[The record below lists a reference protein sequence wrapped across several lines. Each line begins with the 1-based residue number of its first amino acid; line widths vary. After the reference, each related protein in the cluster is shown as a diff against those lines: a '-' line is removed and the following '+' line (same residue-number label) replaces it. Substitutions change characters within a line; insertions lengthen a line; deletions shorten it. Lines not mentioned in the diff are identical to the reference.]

1 MPCQVM
7 DGDAAQRSRFD
18 TGLMPRTAEQ
28 GLQMP
33 RPRPTL
39 KGQEMP
45 DTMYVEIR
53 EYDDGWP
60 DGRVVSRLGPMP
72 DRKAEKVDRRL
83 NINLDHDRFFTT
95 LVIAR

>member
-1 MPCQVM
+1 
-7 DGDAAQRSRFD
+7 
-18 TGLMPRTAEQ
+18 
-28 GLQMP
+28 
-33 RPRPTL
+33 
-39 KGQEMP
+39 MP